1 MLLSQTDLQLIGA
14 GTGRWTVRL
23 QLVTQHMGLL
33 TRVQVTKG
41 RPLAVY
47 RSNLLDHIGA
57 QSSFAVRTNRLPWPG
72 CFDSMATVWSL
83 HKSERFQ
90 VQLQNLSFCACSVL
104 VWHGCVMQLM
114 IALHI
119 IHVC

>member
-1 MLLSQTDLQLIGA
+1 MMSL
-14 GTGRWTVRL
+14 
-23 QLVTQHMGLL
+23 
-33 TRVQVTKG
+33 QVTKG

-72 CFDSMATVWSL
+72 CFESMATVWSL

-90 VQLQNLSFCACSVL
+90 VCSWIYL
-104 VWHGCVMQLM
+104 CCCSWSK
-114 IALHI
+114 
-119 IHVC
+119 